1 MCGLRFPIDHNEKR
15 KAKQRER
22 KEKKKA
28 WLKQISSGIDL
39 CHLYLS
45 QQSDGTLLATGSYD
59 GFARIWTE
67 DGKSN
72 NINYS

>member
-1 MCGLRFPIDHNEKR
+1 MHKPLKR
-15 KAKQRER
+15 KKR
-22 KEKKKA
+22 KGKEGKGKG
-28 WLKQISSGIDL
+28 WLKQISSSIDL
-39 CHLYLS
+39 CHLYIS

-72 NINYS
+72 RNRNCC

>member
-1 MCGLRFPIDHNEKR
+1 MR
-15 KAKQRER
+15 KEKQRER
-22 KEKKKA
+22 KDKKKA
-28 WLKQISSGIDL
+28 WLKQIPSGIDL